1 MYLPLK
7 KRFWALIADMQL
19 ISEFEKRNRFLLCCI
34 DIYGKYTWAVKTKRV
49 LQLQIFLKKLSG

>member
-19 ISEFEKRNRFLLCCI
+19 ISEFEKRNRFLLYCI
-34 DIYGKYTWAVKTKRV
+34 DIYGKYTWSVKTKKV
-49 LQLQIFLKKLSG
+49 LQLQIFLKKLGG